1 MPTSSLLPTRVAISP
16 DILFQE
22 LDGETVLV
30 DPHRGIPRRV
40 FVLDDIGSRIWQ
52 MLAEDGETANVVEQL
67 LELYDV
73 DEATLRRDLANFIA
87 ELIEKR
93 VLTVQT

>member
-1 MPTSSLLPTRVAISP
+1 MSTSLPAHVTIPP
-16 DILFQE
+16 DVLFQE

-30 DPHRGIPRRV
+30 DPQRGIPHGV
-40 FVLDDIGSRIWQ
+40 YVLDDIGSRIWQ
-52 MLAEDGETANVVEQL
+52 LLAEHGDVAPVVEQL